1 MMSIPMP
8 AWYCARTKPKHEH
21 IAAANLRKNLGLEV
35 FHPRLRIERST
46 QRGVVKVV
54 ESLFP
59 CYIFVH
65 CVVAERQDEI
75 QHCTG
80 VSSLVHFGRN
90 IPQVAD
96 SIIEELRACFESHEP
111 MTVDNH
117 LAPGDEVTVAS
128 GVFSGMQ
135 AYVLRNLP
143 ARSRVQILLDIL
155 GRPTQVEVER
165 NAVVL
170 VKNTLADLAPVLAA
184 THQNGV
190 RI

>member
-1 MMSIPMP
+1 MQVKIP

-21 IAAANLRKNLGLEV
+21 IAAANLRKNLELEV

-46 QRGVVKVV
+46 RRGVVRVI

-65 CVVAERQDEI
+65 CVIEERQDEI
-75 QHCTG
+75 QHCAG
-80 VSSLVHFGRN
+80 VSSLVHFGLN

-96 SIIEELRACFESHEP
+96 AIIEELKACFEFQELL
-111 MTVDNH
+111 TVEN
-117 LAPGDEVTVAS
+117 LLVPGDEVTVAQ
-128 GVFSGMQ
+128 GAFSGMQ

-165 NAVVL
+165 NAVVP

-190 RI
+190 RN

>member
-1 MMSIPMP
+1 MHTQAP

-21 IAAANLRKNLGLEV
+21 IAAANLRKNLNLEV
-35 FHPRLRIERST
+35 FHPRLRVERST
-46 QRGVVKVV
+46 QRGMVRVI

-59 CYIFVH
+59 CYLFIL
-65 CVVAERQDEI
+65 CVVEDKQDEI

-80 VSSLVHFGRN
+80 ISSLVHFGFN
-90 IPQVAD
+90 IPQVAH
-96 SIIEELRACFESHEP
+96 SIIEELKACFEFDEL
-111 MTVDNH
+111 MTVDNP
-117 LAPGDEVTVAS
+117 LAPGDEVTVA
-128 GVFSGMQ
+128 GGAFSGMQ
-135 AYVLRNLP
+135 AYVLRNIP

-155 GRPTQVEVER
+155 GRPTQVEVGR
-165 NAVVL
+165 NAVVP